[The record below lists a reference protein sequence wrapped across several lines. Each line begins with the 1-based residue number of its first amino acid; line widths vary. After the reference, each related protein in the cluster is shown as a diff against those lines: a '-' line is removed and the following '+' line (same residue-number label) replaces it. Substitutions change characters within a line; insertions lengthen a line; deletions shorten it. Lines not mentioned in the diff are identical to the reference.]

1 MIIIEYFVDTFQS
14 VLNPLFYRTVVR
26 RSALRAF
33 GYYMFFTTVYCLA
46 IGGVGLWWASENWR
60 PFVAGMEAKLPPFE
74 IQISEGHFSTT
85 LPNPTVLGDDSF
97 SLVIDT
103 YGDTSSNE
111 KELSSYQS
119 VILLTKT
126 RAVFKK
132 NAFETREYNLAAL
145 PDFSLTSKDI
155 VVWLTEYERPLL
167 WSIFGTVALAI
178 LPMVWLFLIP
188 LIFAWALLLLIPAKI
203 LRTKLNYTQ
212 VLAIAY
218 YSITFPTLI
227 QTYRLVQTETPGS
240 SYLGFWSIYLIW
252 SLVAIIAARGGEP
265 PAASGLEQSTQAMP
279 PHQA

>member
-1 MIIIEYFVDTFQS
+1 MIILHYFTEVFQS

-33 GYYMFFTTVYCLA
+33 GYYMFFTTIYCLA
-46 IGGVGLWWASENWR
+46 VGGVGLWWASENWK
-60 PFVAGMEAKLPPFE
+60 PFVTGMESKLPPFE
-74 IQISEGHFSTT
+74 FQISQGHLSTT
-85 LPNPTVLGDDSF
+85 LPNPTVVGDDSF
-97 SLVIDT
+97 SLIVN
-103 YGDTSSNE
+103 TSSDE

-119 VILLTKT
+119 VILLTET
-126 RAVFKK
+126 RAIFKK
-132 NAFETREYNLAAL
+132 NAFETREYNFAAF

-155 VVWLTEYERPLL
+155 VAWLTEYERPLL

-212 VLAIAY
+212 VLAITY
-218 YSITFPTLI
+218 YTITFPTLI
-227 QTYRLVQTETPGS
+227 QTYRLIQTETPGS

-252 SLVAIIAARGGEP
+252 SLVAIIAARGGETP
-265 PAASGLEQSTQAMP
+265 TASGLGQSTQAAP

>member
-1 MIIIEYFVDTFQS
+1 M
-14 VLNPLFYRTVVR
+14 
-26 RSALRAF
+26 SAMRAF
-33 GYYMFFTTVYCLA
+33 HCSVYFSDALGY
-46 IGGVGLWWASENWR
+46 G
-60 PFVAGMEAKLPPFE
+60 
-74 IQISEGHFSTT
+74 
-85 LPNPTVLGDDSF
+85 
-97 SLVIDT
+97 
-103 YGDTSSNE
+103 
-111 KELSSYQS
+111 
-119 VILLTKT
+119 